1 MFQCISFMHRL
12 EDVRNKT
19 FNRGEAL
26 GSQNLPHYQ
35 LATMQ
40 PPPHISLHN
49 SHESEEE
56 LENLSPQQALNDPT
70 STAVGNVK
78 PKILLDSYSIDEEE
92 EICPTCLDG
101 IL

>member
-1 MFQCISFMHRL
+1 MHRL
-12 EDVRNKT
+12 EDVRHKT
-19 FNRGEAL
+19 FHREEAL
-26 GSQNLPHYQ
+26 GSQNLAHYQ

-56 LENLSPQQALNDPT
+56 LENLSPQQALNDHPM
-70 STAVGNVK
+70 STTIGNLK

-101 IL
+101 TL